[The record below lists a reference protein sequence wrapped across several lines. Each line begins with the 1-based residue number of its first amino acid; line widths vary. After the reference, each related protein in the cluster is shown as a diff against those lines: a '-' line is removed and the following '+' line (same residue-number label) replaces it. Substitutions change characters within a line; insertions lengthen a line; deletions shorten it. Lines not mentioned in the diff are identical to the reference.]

1 MKSILIFILSIF
13 IITPFL
19 ASSQIQI
26 GQDIDGEAI
35 GDNFGNQVSMSSNGN
50 IIALLGSNN
59 VSDGSVRV
67 FENVGGNWELYGTD
81 SEGNHFGG
89 MSAYNIN
96 LSNDGTTL
104 AIGEGGGVQVFTYD
118 SGIWMPKGSEIITN
132 GGYSGAFGT
141 QLNLSSDG
149 NTIAITTD
157 DNNLSGKS
165 TSSKFTPP
173 PIGMGTVQV
182 FRFVNGNWQKI
193 GYDIIG
199 NHLEYSGESIS
210 LSSDGNIVA
219 ISNRYSVRIFKNI
232 SGVWSM
238 RGNEIIGSDNNTKS
252 VSLSSDG
259 TIVAMGDPDYSD
271 GVVSQI
277 GRVGVYKFESND
289 WIQIGS
295 DILGDQSQN
304 YTGESVSL
312 SSDGQVLAVGEMGNN
327 SSSTDSGR
335 VRIFKNFSGSWS
347 QLGTSIF
354 GEGSGDR
361 SGGSV
366 SLSADA
372 STVAIGA
379 IHNDG
384 NGASAGHV
392 RVYDLSSTLSSNDF
406 VLSKISLFPNPTKD
420 EFMIQLQ
427 EGLELQ
433 EVNIY
438 NSLGQFI
445 KSTNNNV
452 IKTSELSTGIYYVE
466 IVTNQGKATKKIV
479 VK

>member
-1 MKSILIFILSIF
+1 MKYLIFILSIF

-19 ASSQIQI
+19 ANSQIQI

-89 MSAYNIN
+89 MSAYSIN

-104 AIGEGGGVQVFTYD
+104 AIGEGGGVHVYTYN

-132 GGYSGAFGT
+132 GGYSGTFGT
-141 QLNLSSDG
+141 QVNLSSDG
-149 NTIAITTD
+149 NTIAITMD
-157 DNNLSGKS
+157 DGLISPS
-165 TSSKFTPP
+165 TSSKFIPP
-173 PIGMGTVQV
+173 PIFIGIVQV
-182 FRFVNGNWQKI
+182 FRFVNGNWHQI
-193 GYDIIG
+193 GNVITG

-210 LSSDGNIVA
+210 LSSDGSIVA

-232 SGVWSM
+232 SEVWSI
-238 RGNEIIGSDNNTKS
+238 RGNEIIGSDDNTKS

-259 TIVAMGDPDYSD
+259 NIVAMGDPDYSD
-271 GVVSQI
+271 TVTQR

-289 WIQIGS
+289 WTQIGN

-304 YTGESVSL
+304 YTGESISL
-312 SSDGQVLAVGEMGNN
+312 SSDGQVVAVGEIGNN
-327 SSSTDSGR
+327 IPSTDSGR
-335 VRIFKNFSGSWS
+335 VRIFKNQANSWS
-347 QLGTSIF
+347 QIGTSIF
-354 GEGSGDR
+354 GEGSGDYSGR
-361 SGGSV
+361 SI
-366 SLSADA
+366 SLSDDA

-379 IHNDG
+379 PDNDG
-384 NGASAGHV
+384 NGTDAGHV
-392 RVYDLSSTLSSNDF
+392 RVYNLSSTLSSNDF
-406 VLSKISLFPNPTKD
+406 VLSKFSLFPNPTKNQ
-420 EFMIQLQ
+420 FTIQLH

-433 EVNIY
+433 KVNIY

-445 KSTNNNV
+445 KSTNYTI
-452 IKTSELSTGIYYVE
+452 IKTSELSTGIYSVE

-479 VK
+479 IK